1 VLRAAKPGVSEDA
14 VFAALAHP
22 TRRQILL
29 VLQFRGGAMNS
40 LQIAERF
47 ACRWPTVSR
56 HLRVLEQAGL
66 LAVRKRGR
74 GRIYRLRSVF
84 LLQELR
90 RWERWFRPRQ
100 TRDRRRAGRASKAP
114 AVLRARK

>member
-1 VLRAAKPGVSEDA
+1 MRRAAKPGISEDA
-14 VFAALAHP
+14 IFAALAHP

-47 ACRWPTVSR
+47 ACRWPTVTR

-66 LAVRKRGR
+66 LKVRKRGR

-84 LLQELR
+84 LVQELR
-90 RWERWFRPRQ
+90 RWARWFRPPR
-100 TRDRRRAGRASKAP
+100 TRERRRAGRASKAE
-114 AVLRARK
+114 AALRARK

>member
-1 VLRAAKPGVSEDA
+1 MARAAKPEAFEDA

-47 ACRWPTVSR
+47 ACRWPTVTR

-66 LAVRKRGR
+66 LEVKRRGR
-74 GRIYRLRSVF
+74 GRIYKLRRVF
-84 LLQELR
+84 LIQELD
-90 RWERWFRPRQ
+90 RWERWFRGRG
-100 TRDRRRAGRASKAP
+100 RRGAGRLSRGE
-114 AVLRARK
+114 AVLRSRK